1 MMTPWDC
8 GRGFASRLA
17 CAVATATVL
26 VALTGPAALAHNT
39 GWKSGA
45 RNNSATTGFASW
57 RSTGLGVVSGWIDWK
72 NGWSGMYTYASGSSP
87 RSLRS
92 KSTNVSFG
100 HALFPSG
107 GSVSACASGAYDA
120 NHREVARRL
129 SANGVGDAEIRL
141 GWEANGDWFPWTAAG
156 KPADQWKQC
165 FTRAASAFMSMNGA
179 FRIAWSMGKKGRID
193 VRTIYPD
200 GAPITNICLSHYD
213 DAYDRFG
220 TETYLG
226 GPWGLQAW
234 ADFARSK
241 GKKFCL
247 GEWGTGR
254 EGDNP
259 TYIQQMHDFLER
271 NAGTIAH
278 EAYFNTSK
286 YQLYPVGP
294 NPKSSALYQ
303 QLF

>member
-1 MMTPWDC
+1 MTLRNC
-8 GRGFASRLA
+8 GHGFAPRIV
-17 CAVATATVL
+17 CAVATVL
-26 VALTGPAALAHNT
+26 VALTGSAAMAHNT

-45 RNNSATTGFASW
+45 RNNNATTGFSSWSGAS
-57 RSTGLGVVSGWIDWK
+57 LGIISGWTDYRK
-72 NGWSGMYTYASGSSP
+72 GWAGMYAYASGRNP
-87 RSLRS
+87 RTLKS
-92 KSTNVSFG
+92 KSPNVSFG
-100 HALFPSG
+100 HALFPRG

-129 SANGVGDAEIRL
+129 SANGAGDAEIRL
-141 GWEANGDWFPWTAAG
+141 GWEANGNWFAWTAVG
-156 KPADQWKQC
+156 KSADQWKQC
-165 FTRAASAFMSMNGA
+165 FTRAANAFKSINGA
-179 FRIAWSMGKKGRID
+179 FRIAWSMAKKGSID
-193 VRTIYPD
+193 ARTIYPEE
-200 GAPITNICLSHYD
+200 APITNICLSHYD

-220 TETYLG
+220 LETHRG

-247 GEWGTGR
+247 GEWGVGR
-254 EGDNP
+254 DGDNS

-271 NAGTIAH
+271 NVDIIAH
-278 EAYFNTSK
+278 EAYFNSSI

-294 NPKSSALYQ
+294 NPKSSKLYQ